1 VRKDHCSQHREEK
14 RPNHQGGL
22 IPEQQK
28 ESKKHGSEELRL
40 LHGLDMNRSGPA
52 NLSMRVATGLFVKHH
67 DLLGPVCREVSD
79 AAR

>member
-1 VRKDHCSQHREEK
+1 VCKDHCSQHREEK

-40 LHGLDMNRSGPA
+40 RHGLDANRRGPA
-52 NLSMRVATGLFVKHH
+52 DLSVRVATGLFVKHH
-67 DLLGPVCREVSD
+67 DLLGPVC
-79 AAR
+79 